1 MIPVGD
7 VIPSRTSPRV
17 THAILV
23 VFALVWLAGYL
34 WPQAAR
40 PLILTYG
47 APAARLSVIQ
57 ATLGLVAHNGLMQL
71 VTNAL
76 VLALFGRAVEDR
88 LGHARFLVFYLVTGY
103 AGTVAAM
110 WADPSSLVPVL
121 GASAAV
127 GGVVGGYVA
136 LFPRSRILLLVPA
149 TDGPDAMEVPAL
161 LLPAFWLLAQA
172 IWSLGSPLTGASGAG
187 IAAHV
192 GGAAAGALAVWVF
205 RQPARARVEWWG
217 A

>member
-1 MIPVGD
+1 
-7 VIPSRTSPRV
+7 
-17 THAILV
+17 
-23 VFALVWLAGYL
+23 
-34 WPQAAR
+34 
-40 PLILTYG
+40 
-47 APAARLSVIQ
+47 
-57 ATLGLVAHNGLMQL
+57 
-71 VTNAL
+71 
-76 VLALFGRAVEDR
+76 
-88 LGHARFLVFYLVTGY
+88 VTGY
-103 AGTVAAM
+103 AGTMAAG
-110 WADPSSLVPVL
+110 WADPGALVPVL

-161 LLPAFWLLAQA
+161 LVPGFWLLAQA
-172 IWSLGSPLTGASGAG
+172 IWSLESPLTAASGAG

-192 GGAAAGALAVWVF
+192 GGAAAGAVAVWIF